1 MDEIPCTFK
10 YFNVTSLVLRLIHF
24 RKTIRSILPHRTYAV
39 LFKATSWIQEEKK
52 YSYERN
58 IDGVLVHFV
67 PPCEAMEDAGA
78 MHRHASM
85 CRTSESAPTLKTE
98 RPEKRLA
105 NCFQTMVAI

>member
-1 MDEIPCTFK
+1 MNEIPCSFK
-10 YFNVTSLVLRLIHF
+10 YFNVTSLVLCVIHF
-24 RKTIRSILPHRTYAV
+24 RKTIVSIIPDRTYAV
-39 LFKATSWIQEEKK
+39 LFKATSLIQEKVQL
-52 YSYERN
+52 RN
-58 IDGVLVHFV
+58 IDGILVHFV

-85 CRTSESAPTLKTE
+85 CRTSESALTLKTE